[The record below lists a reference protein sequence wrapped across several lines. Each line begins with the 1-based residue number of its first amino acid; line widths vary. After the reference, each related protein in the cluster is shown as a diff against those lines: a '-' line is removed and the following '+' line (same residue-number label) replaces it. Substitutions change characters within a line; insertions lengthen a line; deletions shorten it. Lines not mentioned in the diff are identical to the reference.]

1 MISAYIIITLCT
13 GGDNEAAILAG
24 GHVVFVGYQWEW
36 GMKPR
41 DGILDNH
48 NHCITLHQSGVCV
61 LRFRSH

>member
-36 GMKPR
+36 GMKP
-41 DGILDNH
+41 GGMEFLT
-48 NHCITLHQSGVCV
+48 ITIIA
-61 LRFRSH
+61 